1 MHFSKSFGYALR
13 GILYVAL
20 LHDENRKAST
30 EEIADRLSIPRHFLA
45 KIMKALVKE
54 GILDS
59 VKGPRGG
66 FYINNQTLD
75 TNLMDILK
83 VTDGKDQFTSCVLH
97 FRNCNEKYPCP
108 LHKKVEQYRHSLVK
122 NLSEITIGK
131 LIAGKTSGILE
142 SLAAT

>member
-20 LHDENRKAST
+20 ITDENRKVST
-30 EEIADRLSIPRHFLA
+30 EEIADRLSVPRHFLA
-45 KIMKALVKE
+45 KIMKELVKV

-59 VKGPRGG
+59 VKGPKGG
-66 FYINNQTLD
+66 FFINNQTFETSLLD
-75 TNLMDILK
+75 VLF
-83 VTDGKDQFTSCVLH
+83 VTDGKDQFTTCVLH

-122 NLSEITIGK
+122 SLSEITIGK
-131 LIAGKTSGILE
+131 LIAGKTSRILE